1 MITGLYSLPSAAGG
15 DAALTQQ
22 VDQINYV
29 IKGSAK
35 MAIGEEQVELTAG
48 SVIYLKAGT
57 SHRYYDLQGDFE
69 AYIMFA
75 QP

>member
-1 MITGLYSLPSAAGG
+1 MITGLYSLPLATGG
-15 DAALTQQ
+15 DTALTQK

-29 IKGSAK
+29 IKGAAK
-35 MAIGEEQVELTAG
+35 MAIGDDVINLTRG
-48 SVIYLKAGT
+48 SIIYVKAGT
-57 SHRYYDLQGDFE
+57 SHRFYDLDGDFQ